1 MLKDLAPAPRQTVLR
16 AFTNSNSWPIV
27 LFQPSSLL
35 SMTRFTRNY
44 FVATVIALFLAVFA
58 FPLRAQ
64 ALDYYVSTIGNDSS
78 DGSSANPWLTIQHAA
93 SVVAAGDV
101 VHVAPGTYVG
111 PVIVSASGTSTSR
124 IRFVSDSQ
132 FGAQI
137 RTSSA
142 DAVWTNNGDYVDI
155 EGFDIAGDSST
166 YLGIVNWGSFVRI
179 IGNLVHD
186 IPAPNAYQTGRG
198 GAGIEHANYS
208 AHDNDIIG
216 NIVHDIGDYASPNPS
231 VHGIYH
237 ANLRG
242 RVWNNVSYRNQGWG
256 IHLWHSA
263 YQISV
268 CGNLVHNNGYGG
280 ILVGGDPDT
289 DDFTEVKN
297 NMVMYNGRYGISE
310 YGSTGTHNQYLNNV
324 VYQNVLGSYNLQNGL
339 SDSGTVGADSNSSPA
354 AWLW

>member
-1 MLKDLAPAPRQTVLR
+1 
-16 AFTNSNSWPIV
+16 
-27 LFQPSSLL
+27 
-35 SMTRFTRNY
+35 MTRFIRNY
-44 FVATVIALFLAVFA
+44 LVTTVIALFVAVFA

-64 ALDYYVSTIGNDSS
+64 TTLDYYVSAARGNDSN

-93 SVVAAGDV
+93 SVVAAGNV

-111 PVIVSASGTSTSR
+111 PITVSASGTSTSR
-124 IRFVSDSQ
+124 IRFVSDRQ

-142 DAVWTNNGDYVDI
+142 DAVWTNNGDYVDV
-155 EGFDIAGDSST
+155 EGFDIAGDPST

-186 IPAPNAYQTGRG
+186 IAAPNGYQLGRG
-198 GAGIEHANYS
+198 GAGIVHANYS

-216 NIVHDIGDYASPNPS
+216 NIVHDIGDYTSPNPS

-268 CGNLVHNNGYGG
+268 CANLVYNNGYGG
-280 ILVGGDPDT
+280 ILIGGGPDT
-289 DDFTEVKN
+289 DDFTVVKN

-310 YGSTGTHNQYLNNV
+310 YGNTGIHNQYLGNV
-324 VYQNVLGSYNLQNGL
+324 VYQNAAGSYNLQNGL
-339 SDSGTVGADSNSSPA
+339 SDSGTVGADFNSSPA